1 MKSANGI
8 FLAIVICAVL
18 AVAVFFLVD
27 LSADKVYASP
37 EEAFQAARV
46 ALQKNDM
53 RTWCRCL
60 TDDSRDMLLLESIE
74 LTPKETLEIAPNE
87 KKAII
92 RAKVDAQAK
101 HGLTEEYLFKMQ
113 DEFLDLQKRKVPL
126 EGQLRFARKLLAPVS
141 DPNALFADLIN
152 VTVKESGGRNP
163 FSSLADAKL
172 NEVKVS
178 GKTAEGTISGGRG
191 PSPFYFRKQGD
202 GWRIDLIGP
211 EQRQTPPP
219 PAFHR

>member
-1 MKSANGI
+1 MKSPNGI
-8 FLAIVICAVL
+8 FLAIVVCAVL

-27 LSADKVYASP
+27 LSADKVYGSP
-37 EEAFQAARV
+37 EEVFNAARV

-74 LTPKETLEIAPNE
+74 LTPKKTLEIAPNE
-87 KKAII
+87 HKAIV

-101 HGLTEEYLFKMQ
+101 HGLTEEYLLTMK
-113 DEFLDLQKRKVPL
+113 DELSDLQKASIEK
-126 EGQLRFARKLLAPVS
+126 QLRFVRKLIAPVS

-152 VTVKESGGRNP
+152 AAAKEAGGRNP

-172 NEVKVS
+172 NDVKVS
-178 GKTAEGTISGGRG
+178 GKTAEGAIMTSRG
-191 PSPFYFRKQGD
+191 PSPFYFRKQGES
-202 GWRIDLIGP
+202 WRIDLIGP
-211 EQRQTPPP
+211 EQGQAPPP